1 MPLFD
6 PRRCYYTVKRE
17 WWTWGSGQIYDE
29 RGTVI
34 GHMDRRIFS
43 MREAVEFREADNRTR
58 TAEINRKLI
67 AIRDTFEIKDGQ
79 DQLIARVKHKIFAPI
94 HPVMWCED
102 PAERKILEAQG
113 NFLGFSFNV
122 RDMSGNSVADVD
134 KTDKWKDIF
143 VGGSILDF
151 SQHYAVVING
161 DVDRRIVVPL
171 AVAIDE
177 AIHEERKQQGNL
189 AIGIFA
195 KEAGKLFR
203 VP

>member
-1 MPLFD
+1 
-6 PRRCYYTVKRE
+6 
-17 WWTWGSGQIYDE
+17 
-29 RGTVI
+29 
-34 GHMDRRIFS
+34 
-43 MREAVEFREADNRTR
+43 
-58 TAEINRKLI
+58 
-67 AIRDTFEIKDGQ
+67 
-79 DQLIARVKHKIFAPI
+79 
-94 HPVMWCED
+94 
-102 PAERKILEAQG
+102 
-113 NFLGFSFNV
+113 
-122 RDMSGNSVADVD
+122 MSGNPVAEVD

-151 SQHYAVVING
+151 SQHYAVVISG

-189 AIGIFA
+189 AIGTFA